1 MIIILRLKAKLDQEL
16 PEEQAAYRKG
26 RGTVDMLVCLQI
38 LMEKIIAIGQ
48 KAFIM
53 FIDYSK
59 AFDSVSHIKLFSA
72 MIEMGFPAHLVA
84 LLQSLY
90 VNQKARIRWNGEKQM
105 NSTLV
110 KVLGRGT
117 LIHHTCSYLAQK
129 KS

>member
-38 LMEKIIAIGQ
+38 LMEKIIALGQ

-90 VNQKARIRWNGEKQM
+90 VNQKAKIRWNGENTDEFVSLQ
-105 NSTLV
+105 
-110 KVLGRGT
+110 
-117 LIHHTCSYLAQK
+117 
-129 KS
+129 